1 MTKSSLI
8 WKNFSQKTAVRSCR
22 LWRLNLNFHDIP
34 PSSVGVRFCSPMLIS
49 DLDFG
54 ILPRLLLSIRSFRAK
69 ADFLVVSILEIGA
82 ECPNHP
88 WMDSSPLYRKSSLLL
103 NLESEVKL
111 FAWKQGGS
119 PDRPWVLH
127 FFFYMQSSLFYICN
141 RHCCYTWDHKS
152 NLSPLLLLVAVFPL
166 LMKYLD
172 LYRALIALLLGGNLS

>member
-8 WKNFSQKTAVRSCR
+8 WKKCSQKTAVQSCR

-49 DLDFG
+49 HLDFG

-127 FFFYMQSSLFYICN
+127 FFIYAIVTFLYMQSSLLLYMGSQVKFVTSSSS
-141 RHCCYTWDHKS
+141 RRS
-152 NLSPLLLLVAVFPL
+152 FSPSHEISGSL
-166 LMKYLD
+166 
-172 LYRALIALLLGGNLS
+172 

>member
-1 MTKSSLI
+1 MFSKNSGTKLPPMKAKS
-8 WKNFSQKTAVRSCR
+8 KFSWFTST
-22 LWRLNLNFHDIP
+22 

-49 DLDFG
+49 HLDFG

-127 FFFYMQSSLFYICN
+127 FFIYAIVTFLYMQSSLLLYLGSQVKFVTSSSS
-141 RHCCYTWDHKS
+141 RRS
-152 NLSPLLLLVAVFPL
+152 FSPSHEISGSL
-166 LMKYLD
+166 
-172 LYRALIALLLGGNLS
+172 

>member
-1 MTKSSLI
+1 MFSKNSGTKLPPMKAKS
-8 WKNFSQKTAVRSCR
+8 KFSWYTS
-22 LWRLNLNFHDIP
+22 I
-34 PSSVGVRFCSPMLIS
+34 FCGSQVLQSDVES

-127 FFFYMQSSLFYICN
+127 FFIYAIVTFLYMQSSLLLYLGSQVKFVTSSSS
-141 RHCCYTWDHKS
+141 RRS
-152 NLSPLLLLVAVFPL
+152 FSPFSWNIWISIEL
-166 LMKYLD
+166 
-172 LYRALIALLLGGNLS
+172 

>member
-8 WKNFSQKTAVRSCR
+8 WKKCSQKTAVQSCR

-127 FFFYMQSSLFYICN
+127 FFYICN
-141 RHCCYTWDHKS
+141 RHFFIYAIVT
-152 NLSPLLLLVAVFPL
+152 AVILGITSQICHLFFFSSQFFPFSWNIWISIEL
-166 LMKYLD
+166 
-172 LYRALIALLLGGNLS
+172 